1 MLHQMWVVAEKLIPI
16 TRQQEDPMRRRQIP
30 LALAILFA
38 LATVLTSAQT
48 TSRVVGSITA
58 ISGRTLTLQPG
69 TGSPSNVPVSDNARI
84 LRMQPGAKKLSDAT
98 PIAITDLTVGDRVLA
113 AIKDGTATTVVVM
126 KQTDIAQKQQA
137 DTEAWRIHGT
147 GGPVKTVDSAAGTV
161 IIRSG
166 ARTVT
171 IHTTPQ
177 TIIRRYSP
185 DSALFSNARPSSL
198 DQIKPGDQLRV
209 RGDRSAGGS
218 EIQAEEIIA
227 GTFRDIAGIVLA
239 TNPAENTVTV
249 SDRLTKKSVVI
260 HVTTESQL
268 HKLPAEMAAQLATR
282 LEERRTTGQHPP
294 TTHPAETSGN
304 NHPHTE
310 DLSQMLERTPAAT
323 LSDLHKGDAVIIV
336 ATQGTPESATALT
349 LLAGVEPLLR
359 AFPSG
364 DQSVFSASWNLNG
377 GAAGGAGGG
386 SAGGGEGTP

>member
-1 MLHQMWVVAEKLIPI
+1 MWVVAEKLIPI
-16 TRQQEDPMRRRQIP
+16 TRQQEDPMRPRPIARQIP

-38 LATVLTSAQT
+38 LATVLASAQT
-48 TSRVVGSITA
+48 TSHVVGSITA
-58 ISGRTLTLQPG
+58 ISGRTLTLQPDKG
-69 TGSPSNVPVSDNARI
+69 APASVPVSENARI

-98 PIAITDLTVGDRVLA
+98 PITLTDLTVGDRVLA

-137 DTEAWRIHGT
+137 EAADWQTRGA
-147 GGPVKTVDSAAGTV
+147 GGPVKAVDPAAGTV
-161 IIRSG
+161 TIRSG

-177 TIIRRYSP
+177 TIIRRYSA
-185 DSALFSNARPSSL
+185 DSALFSNAAPSKL

-209 RGDRSAGGS
+209 RGDRSADGS

-239 TNPAENTVTV
+239 TNPTGNTVTV
-249 SDRLTKKSVVI
+249 SDRLTKKSIVI
-260 HVTTESQL
+260 HVTAESQL
-268 HKLPAEMAAQLATR
+268 HKLPPAMAAQLAMR
-282 LEERRTTGQHPP
+282 LKERRANGQHSPAAHTAASSSNSHPP
-294 TTHPAETSGN
+294 TEN
-304 NHPHTE
+304 
-310 DLSQMLERTPAAT
+310 LSRMLERAPTAT

-377 GAAGGAGGG
+377 GGAGGG
-386 SAGGGEGTP
+386 SAGGGEGTQ